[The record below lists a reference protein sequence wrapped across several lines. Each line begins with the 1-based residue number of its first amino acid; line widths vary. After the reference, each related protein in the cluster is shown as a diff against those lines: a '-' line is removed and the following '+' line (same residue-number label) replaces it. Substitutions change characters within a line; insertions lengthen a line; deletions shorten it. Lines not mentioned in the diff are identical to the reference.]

1 MQNQVFEI
9 QTNWHISED
18 VKYANVEFLLNKVW
32 LNIEKQEDKKCQI
45 LDTISFFINLCAC
58 VHILYDSVKIYI
70 YCLSIQPFHDRRV

>member
-9 QTNWHISED
+9 QTNWHISEN
-18 VKYANVEFLLNKVW
+18 VKYANVKFLLKKVW

-58 VHILYDSVKIYI
+58 VHILYDSVKRYIYI
-70 YCLSIQPFHDRRV
+70 LFVKLTLSW